1 MHQDLMTD
9 ATTTTKTILIA
20 AVIIGAALLIG
31 TITTSIA
38 TTTTILT
45 GSQVF
50 AQQQQQ
56 GDSLV
61 VQNTTTS
68 IQDPVPGHS
77 SHQLALAAPPRQD
90 GKIWSGVVTFTASK
104 PVDVVVLHPYNKPQ
118 TAATNQSFGEPLN
131 APNPFAPGQNIAIT
145 LMTKQTDRPIF
156 SGSLPFAGTALAF
169 HTTTGEPFTVTYTL
183 DAEAKSPTTTTTVTT
198 TDVDRLPL
206 QREDNVT
213 RLPPQPQGPDA
224 MPDAIPPPD
233 DDTAGAADNSDSADD
248 NNGGR
253 NSTGD

>member
-1 MHQDLMTD
+1 
-9 ATTTTKTILIA
+9 
-20 AVIIGAALLIG
+20 
-31 TITTSIA
+31 
-38 TTTTILT
+38 
-45 GSQVF
+45 
-50 AQQQQQ
+50 
-56 GDSLV
+56 
-61 VQNTTTS
+61 
-68 IQDPVPGHS
+68 
-77 SHQLALAAPPRQD
+77 
-90 GKIWSGVVTFTASK
+90 
-104 PVDVVVLHPYNKPQ
+104 VLHPYNKPQ

-183 DAEAKSPTTTTTVTT
+183 DAEAKSPTTTTTGTT

-233 DDTAGAADNSDSADD
+233 DNDEQQSPPEEEAPA
-248 NNGGR
+248 
-253 NSTGD
+253 NSTSSN

>member
-9 ATTTTKTILIA
+9 ATTTKTILIA
-20 AVIIGAALLIG
+20 AAIVGAALLIG

-38 TTTTILT
+38 TTILT
-45 GSQVF
+45 GNQVF

-56 GDSLV
+56 ADSLV

-118 TAATNQSFGEPLN
+118 TATTNQSFGEPLN

-183 DAEAKSPTTTTTVTT
+183 DAEAKSPTTTTTGTT

-233 DDTAGAADNSDSADD
+233 DDDEQQSPPEEEAPA
-248 NNGGR
+248 
-253 NSTGD
+253 NSTSSN

>member
-9 ATTTTKTILIA
+9 ATTTKTILIA
-20 AVIIGAALLIG
+20 AAIVGAALLIG

-38 TTTTILT
+38 TTILT
-45 GSQVF
+45 GNQVF

-56 GDSLV
+56 ADSLV

-183 DAEAKSPTTTTTVTT
+183 DAEAKSPTTTTTGTT

-233 DDTAGAADNSDSADD
+233 DNDEQQSPPEEEAPA
-248 NNGGR
+248 
-253 NSTGD
+253 NSTSSN

>member
-9 ATTTTKTILIA
+9 ATTTKTILIA
-20 AVIIGAALLIG
+20 AAIIGAALLVG

-38 TTTTILT
+38 TTILT

-68 IQDPVPGHS
+68 MQDPVPGHS

-183 DAEAKSPTTTTTVTT
+183 DAEAKSPTTTTTGTT

-233 DDTAGAADNSDSADD
+233 DEQQSPPEEEAPA
-248 NNGGR
+248 
-253 NSTGD
+253 NSTSSN

>member
-1 MHQDLMTD
+1 MYHQDLMTD
-9 ATTTTKTILIA
+9 TVTKTILIA
-20 AVIIGAALLIG
+20 VAIIEAALLTG
-31 TITTSIA
+31 TSSI
-38 TTTTILT
+38 TTTILT
-45 GSQVF
+45 GNPVF

-68 IQDPVPGHS
+68 ITDPVPGHS

-118 TAATNQSFGEPLN
+118 TAATNQSFGEPLS

-183 DAEAKSPTTTTTVTT
+183 DAQAKSPTTTTTTT
-198 TDVDRLPL
+198 TTTTPGT
-206 QREDNVT
+206 N
-213 RLPPQPQGPDA
+213 A
-224 MPDAIPPPD
+224 
-233 DDTAGAADNSDSADD
+233 TAAS
-248 NNGGR
+248 
-253 NSTGD
+253 

>member
-9 ATTTTKTILIA
+9 ATTTKTILIA

-38 TTTTILT
+38 TTTILT

-183 DAEAKSPTTTTTVTT
+183 DAEAKSPTTTTTTTVTT

-213 RLPPQPQGPDA
+213 QLPPQPRGPDA

-233 DDTAGAADNSDSADD
+233 DEQQSPPEEEAPDNSTSS
-248 NNGGR
+248 N
-253 NSTGD
+253 

>member
-9 ATTTTKTILIA
+9 ATTTKTILIA
-20 AVIIGAALLIG
+20 AAIIGAALLIG

-38 TTTTILT
+38 TTILT

-68 IQDPVPGHS
+68 MQDPVPGHS

-183 DAEAKSPTTTTTVTT
+183 DAEAKSPTTTTTGTT

-233 DDTAGAADNSDSADD
+233 DEQQSPPEEEAPA
-248 NNGGR
+248 
-253 NSTGD
+253 NSTSSN

>member
-1 MHQDLMTD
+1 MYHQDLMTD
-9 ATTTTKTILIA
+9 TVTKTILIA
-20 AVIIGAALLIG
+20 VAIIGAPVLTG
-31 TITTSIA
+31 TSSI
-38 TTTTILT
+38 TTTILT
-45 GSQVF
+45 GNPVF

-68 IQDPVPGHS
+68 ITDPVPGHS

-118 TAATNQSFGEPLN
+118 TAATNQSFGEPLS

-183 DAEAKSPTTTTTVTT
+183 DAQAKSPTTTTTTT
-198 TDVDRLPL
+198 TTTTPGT
-206 QREDNVT
+206 N
-213 RLPPQPQGPDA
+213 A
-224 MPDAIPPPD
+224 
-233 DDTAGAADNSDSADD
+233 TAAS
-248 NNGGR
+248 
-253 NSTGD
+253 

>member
-1 MHQDLMTD
+1 MTD
-9 ATTTTKTILIA
+9 TVIKTILIA
-20 AVIIGAALLIG
+20 VAIIGVAIIGVALLTG
-31 TITTSIA
+31 TCI
-38 TTTTILT
+38 TTTILT
-45 GSQVF
+45 GNPVF
-50 AQQQQQ
+50 AQQQQQQ

-68 IQDPVPGHS
+68 MMDPVPGHS

-118 TAATNQSFGEPLN
+118 TAATNQSFGEPLS

-183 DAEAKSPTTTTTVTT
+183 DAEAKSLTTTTTTT
-198 TDVDRLPL
+198 TTGT
-206 QREDNVT
+206 N
-213 RLPPQPQGPDA
+213 A
-224 MPDAIPPPD
+224 
-233 DDTAGAADNSDSADD
+233 TAAS
-248 NNGGR
+248 
-253 NSTGD
+253 